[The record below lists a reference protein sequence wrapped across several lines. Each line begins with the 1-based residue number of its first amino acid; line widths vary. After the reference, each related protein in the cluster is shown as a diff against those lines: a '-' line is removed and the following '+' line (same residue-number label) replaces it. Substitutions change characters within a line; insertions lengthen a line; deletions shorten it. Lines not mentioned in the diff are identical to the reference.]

1 MINGVHTILFSSDA
15 EADRVFL
22 RDVLSLDSVD
32 AGGGWLI
39 FKSPPGE
46 IAVHPETPAEPA
58 APEPATD
65 GPAAHHELFLMCD
78 DLDVTLS
85 GLAARGVEVNGEP
98 RRERWGV
105 VAEIRLPSGSPM
117 GIYQPAHPTAHGL

>member
-15 EADRVFL
+15 EADRTFL

-46 IAVHPETPAEPA
+46 IAVHPVVADAEHQ
-58 APEPATD
+58 ESSE
-65 GPAAHHELFLMCD
+65 AHHEVYLMCD
-78 DLDVTLS
+78 DLDTTLT

-117 GIYQPAHPTAHGL
+117 SIYQPAHPTAHGL